1 MNELAK
7 NTLFLLDQMSIKR
20 KRRKL
25 SQNTVARM
33 LGSTQSN
40 ISTLEKAHRN
50 TSLDF
55 FVRWANAMGYMVT
68 IVNKNELV

>member
-1 MNELAK
+1 MNNLSK
-7 NTLFLLDQMSIKR
+7 NTLYLLDQMAIRR

-25 SQNTVARM
+25 SQATVARM

-40 ISTLEKAHRN
+40 ISTLETAHRN
-50 TSLDF
+50 VSLDF

-68 IVNKNELV
+68 IVNKNDLV